1 MPKRPVIEPPSEVES
16 NVKPAAKRAP
26 RRTAR
31 PRSTDAVS
39 PNKMTQGEPV
49 IAARPVTAVK
59 SGLSRRGMLLAG
71 LGVFTGGA
79 AIGLGIGKWTTSD
92 GLAVASRRIAA
103 SAPVWFVEEEP
114 LPNDIHAPLPHAEGP
129 PAPQAQIAQTRPLE
143 PLRLPDPP
151 KLAEPKPSE
160 LKLSDQKPVEVRP
173 AAPVTAPAIA
183 QAPRPAPRAPTVM
196 FPSDGRPTIAI
207 VIDDVGI
214 DRARSERV
222 LALPAEVT
230 IAFMTYA
237 EQPRQWGERAR
248 VAGHEYLVHVPMQPS
263 GTVDPG
269 PNALLM
275 GLDAEELRRRL
286 RWGLDR
292 WDGFIG
298 ANNHMGSRF
307 TESAPGMSLVMEEM
321 RARGLLF
328 LDSRTSAKS
337 VAAAAAQQA
346 AVPFAERNIFLD
358 NEATPAG
365 LQRQLSA
372 LEDLARKRGRA
383 IAIGHPHDATLT
395 ALAAWVPTAQSRG
408 LRVVPLTKVMHHA

>member
-1 MPKRPVIEPPSEVES
+1 MPKRPIAEPPIEIASKP
-16 NVKPAAKRAP
+16 KPAAKRAP
-26 RRTAR
+26 RRAAR
-31 PRSTDAVS
+31 PKSTDTVPPSITALGDA
-39 PNKMTQGEPV
+39 T
-49 IAARPVTAVK
+49 IAARPVPPVK
-59 SGLSRRGMLLAG
+59 AGLSRRGMLFAG

-79 AIGLGIGKWTTSD
+79 AIGLGVGKWATPD

-114 LPNDIHAPLPHAEGP
+114 LPNDIHAPLPRAEGP
-129 PAPQAQIAQTRPLE
+129 LTQAPAAQAQIAQTKPVE
-143 PLRLPDPP
+143 PSKPPEAP
-151 KLAEPKPSE
+151 KLAEPKPSD
-160 LKLSDQKPVEVRP
+160 LKPIEARP
-173 AAPVTAPAIA
+173 AAPVTAPVVA
-183 QAPRPAPRAPTVM
+183 QAPRPAPRPSAAM

-263 GTVDPG
+263 GSVDPG

-275 GLDAEELRRRL
+275 GLEAEELRRRL

-292 WDGFIG
+292 WEGHVG

-307 TESAPGMSLVMEEM
+307 TESASGMSLVMEEL

-328 LDSRTSAKS
+328 LDSRTSPKS
-337 VAAAAAQQA
+337 VAGTAAHQA
-346 AVPFAERNIFLD
+346 AIPFAERNIFLD

-365 LQRQLSA
+365 LQRQLAA
-372 LEDLARKRGRA
+372 LDDLARKRGHA
-383 IAIGHPHDATLT
+383 IAIGHPHDATLA